1 MLVLHSC
8 YKTLYT
14 HTLYTCMSLNYH
26 PMHTIEPYHME
37 LGWEIQEE
45 QVWEEYGGTQA
56 QSCEE
61 TNIPYSWSRQ
71 VMVHPTNYSWLFF

>member
-45 QVWEEYGGTQA
+45 QV
-56 QSCEE
+56 
-61 TNIPYSWSRQ
+61 
-71 VMVHPTNYSWLFF
+71 